1 MITVLIK
8 YLRYI
13 LLIPVNIFHL
23 ALPTTQLLTVLP
35 AAYLSAQVLDSSES
49 SANDEKAKSLLS
61 FFVVLGCIQT
71 LESLMAGFLEKRIR
85 E

>member
-1 MITVLIK
+1 MLMR

-13 LLIPVNIFHL
+13 LLIPINIFHL

-49 SANDEKAKSLLS
+49 SANDDKVKSLLS
-61 FFVVLGCIQT
+61 FFVILGSIQT
-71 LESLMAGFLEKRIR
+71 LESLMAGFLERRIR